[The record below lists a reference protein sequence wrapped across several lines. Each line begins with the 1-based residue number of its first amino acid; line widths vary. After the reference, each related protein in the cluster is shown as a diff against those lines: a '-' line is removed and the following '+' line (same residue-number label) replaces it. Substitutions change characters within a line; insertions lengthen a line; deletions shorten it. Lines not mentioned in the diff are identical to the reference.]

1 MMFSCL
7 VSERELGWIG
17 IWFSRKCYC
26 VLLYLPIFIVKF
38 LRRYHGGNQF
48 VEPRKFLYLLF
59 NFCLFTVIDLSPKV
73 LYAQEV

>member
-1 MMFSCL
+1 MVFSCL
-7 VSERELGWIG
+7 VGERELGWIG

-26 VLLYLPIFIVKF
+26 VLLYFLIFIVKF